1 MSVVGE
7 HLNARLALCLTES
20 NGRQR
25 PSPARRSGEEA
36 ACKGIVAVVILFTA
50 PSPPV
55 AMATG
60 HSGPA
65 TSLRGS
71 ARWWGC

>member
-7 HLNARLALCLTES
+7 HLNVRLALS
-20 NGRQR
+20 HRVQR
-25 PSPARRSGEEA
+25 PLLARRSGEEA

-65 TSLRGS
+65 MSLCGS

>member
-7 HLNARLALCLTES
+7 HLNVRLALS
-20 NGRQR
+20 HRVQW
-25 PSPARRSGEEA
+25 PWPARRSGEEA

-55 AMATG
+55 AVATG

-65 TSLRGS
+65 ISLRGS